1 MTEEIKKLPK
11 RSEVDE
17 NLTWDLT
24 KVFATDADFE
34 QELNNLNVKIDE
46 FTRAKGSL
54 SKDAHQFKLVLNQ
67 YLSLMRKFEKAY
79 VYASM
84 KNDQDTANTKYQG
97 YQELIS
103 AQATKF
109 EEATSWFEPE
119 LMELSDETLSQYYQ
133 SEPELN
139 EYKHFIDGLL
149 SMKAHTLDAQK
160 EEMLASASEIFQTS
174 ENIFGIL
181 NNADLKFQN
190 VEDEEGNQVQLSHG
204 TYANLIQST
213 NRKVRKEAFEKLY
226 ETYDQFKHT
235 FATTLLSHVKG
246 HNFNAKIRNFDS
258 ARQASLFANHIPEKV
273 YDTLIEQV
281 HKHLPLL
288 HRYVALRK
296 KLLNVDELHM
306 YDLYTPITGKAHLTY
321 TYEEAKKEALEA
333 LSVLGEDYT
342 KHVQEAFDERWIDVV
357 ENQGKR
363 SGAYSSGTYDTAPY
377 MLLNWQDNL
386 ENLYT
391 LVHEMGHSMH
401 SWYTTHNQPY
411 QYGDYSIF
419 LAEIASTTNENLLT
433 AYLLKKYPQ
442 KEIQQF
448 ILNHYLDGVKGTIF
462 RQAQFAEFEQWIHQ
476 QNQAGNPL
484 TAKEIS
490 EYYQKLNEKYYG
502 PDVISDDQIALEWAR
517 IPHFYYNFYV
527 YQYATGFACAS
538 ALSQAILSGDS
549 KKVDGYLAYLKAGSS
564 DYPLEVMKKTGVD
577 MSQDKY
583 LKDAFKTFEER
594 LNQLESIFEK

>member
-1 MTEEIKKLPK
+1 MTQEIKKLPK

-17 NLTWDLT
+17 KLTWDLT
-24 KVFATDADFE
+24 KVFADDTVFE
-34 QELNNLNVKIDE
+34 QELKNLNAQINE
-46 FTRAKGSL
+46 FAQAKGSL
-54 SKDAHQFKLVLNQ
+54 SKDAHQFKKVLNQ
-67 YLSLMRKFEKAY
+67 YLDLMRRFEKAY

-84 KNDQDTANTKYQG
+84 KNDQDTADTKYQG
-97 YQELIS
+97 YQELVS

-119 LMELSDETLSQYYQ
+119 LMALPEEVLNQYYE

-139 EYKHFIDGLL
+139 ETKHFIDGLL
-149 SMKAHTLDAQK
+149 LMKAHTLDAQK

-174 ENIFGIL
+174 ENVFEIL
-181 NNADLKFQN
+181 NNADLKFPI
-190 VEDEEGNQVQLSHG
+190 VEDEEGKQIQLSHG
-204 TYANLIQST
+204 TYATLIQST
-213 NRKVRKEAFEKLY
+213 DRKVRKEAFEKLY

-258 ARQASLFANHIPEKV
+258 ARQASLYANHIPESV
-273 YDTLIEQV
+273 YDTLLKQV

-296 KLLNVDELHM
+296 KLLHVEELHM
-306 YDLYTPITGKAHLTY
+306 YDIYTPITGKAHLTY

-333 LSVLGEDYT
+333 LSVLGKDYT

-433 AYLLKKYPQ
+433 DYLLKKYPQ
-442 KEIQQF
+442 KEIQQY

-502 PDVISDDQIALEWAR
+502 PDVISDPQIALEWAR

-538 ALSQAILSGDS
+538 ALSQAILSGDAT
-549 KKVDGYLAYLKAGSS
+549 KVDGYLDYLKAGSS

-577 MSQDKY
+577 MTQDKY
-583 LKDAFKTFEER
+583 LEDAFDVFEKR
-594 LNQLESIFEK
+594 LDQLEKSFEK

>member
-1 MTEEIKKLPK
+1 MTKEIKKLPK

-34 QELNNLNVKIDE
+34 QELNSLNVKIDE

-97 YQELIS
+97 YQELVS

-139 EYKHFIDGLL
+139 ENKHFIDGLL

-174 ENIFGIL
+174 ENVFGIL

-306 YDLYTPITGKAHLTY
+306 YDIYTPITGKAHLTY

-594 LNQLESIFEK
+594 LNQLESIIEK